1 MGFSPAPHY
10 IKGRPLQFTLFSYHL
25 LLSTATTRDL
35 SASDQRLEDHKS
47 YSHSCL
53 VAPAVVVTGR
63 LNGRVTLPC
72 TYSNTATTMCWGLG
86 RCPDNKCNDEII
98 WTDGHK
104 VTWRKSDRYQLL
116 GNIGQG
122 DVSLTIT
129 RATKKDEGTY
139 CCRVEIPGWFNDLK
153 VEHTVQITEA
163 ASTIPSAPTTQS
175 FTTIYD
181 LDPSYISPKATSADP
196 ALTTPRTESQNIETE
211 KNEDN
216 KLPHIIASVVIL
228 SIALISAAALIFRYR
243 HCIRK
248 TKDSTRCLPI
258 ISLEGLERTEDQTEQ
273 NIYTIS

>member
-1 MGFSPAPHY
+1 MWIRWTCVADDSNRARERSLRYRWSSPEPAAKQDGLAAADDTQVATPGNGSTTQAAEEMRSTEGMRQLVVRIAVGQGRRHSSVVGTWQKFSRQAAE
-10 IKGRPLQFTLFSYHL
+10 KQGQG
-25 LLSTATTRDL
+25 
-35 SASDQRLEDHKS
+35 HKS
-47 YSHSCL
+47 RRS
-53 VAPAVVVTGR
+53 
-63 LNGRVTLPC
+63 
-72 TYSNTATTMCWGLG
+72 
-86 RCPDNKCNDEII
+86 
-98 WTDGHK
+98 
-104 VTWRKSDRYQLL
+104 
-116 GNIGQG
+116 
-122 DVSLTIT
+122 
-129 RATKKDEGTY
+129 
-139 CCRVEIPGWFNDLK
+139 
-153 VEHTVQITEA
+153 